1 MWHDLQ
7 LQAATISDNSLH
19 AVVDDS
25 YHDIP
30 ISHPA
35 AVVAATTAVA
45 ESIRAGNAPL
55 PPCPDASPPPEP
67 PAPETDHEPA
77 GARRL

>member
-19 AVVDDS
+19 AVVDES
-25 YHDIP
+25 FHDIP
-30 ISHPA
+30 IRHPA

-45 ESIRAGNAPL
+45 ESIRAGNATL
-55 PPCPDASPPPEP
+55 PPCPDDLIA
-67 PAPETDHEPA
+67 A
-77 GARRL
+77 GVTCTGG